1 MNATTS
7 QKLHGRTATQVFA
20 QVALFTALAVLTNA
34 AATSEAFAQAA
45 GSGLFQP
52 ISSAADSVL
61 SFMTGTFAVTVATIV
76 VAGLGYSMFQGMIPW
91 GRALSIIGG
100 IVFIF
105 GSAQIVK
112 AFSSG
117 MSTTVMLVDHVHM
130 LT

>member
-1 MNATTS
+1 MNVTTS
-7 QKLHGRTATQVFA
+7 QKAHGRTAMRVSFN
-20 QVALFTALAVLTNA
+20 VALFTALALFA
-34 AATSEAFAQAA
+34 DATTVTEAFAQST
-45 GSGLFQP
+45 GSNLFQP

-117 MSTTVMLVDHVHM
+117 MSTTVMLIDHVHM

>member
-1 MNATTS
+1 MNTSTS
-7 QKLHGRTATQVFA
+7 QNTYAQSAMRVSA
-20 QVALFTALAVLTNA
+20 QVAMFAALAILADVA
-34 AATSEAFAQAA
+34 AVSEAFAQST

-117 MSTTVMLVDHVHM
+117 MSTTVMLIDHVHM